1 MILMDLSQV
10 MTATLMVELTSKG
23 GTDYDDAMLRHMILN
38 SIRANRLK
46 FKSEFGDLIICADD
60 QNYWRKSA
68 FPYYKAARKKA
79 KEKSDIDW
87 GRIYKSFN
95 QLKLDLETYF
105 PYKFIQVP
113 NAEADDII
121 GTIVH
126 LEGTPLNSG
135 EPILILSGDK
145 DYFQLHG
152 YGNVKQYDPVKKRLI
167 TTPNADRYLFEHIL
181 RGDTGDGIPNIL
193 SPDNSFVI
201 GQRQKPVTQ
210 KRVDDWDW
218 CTDFMKEIELRGF
231 KRNEMLIDLK
241 QVPENIKEQIIT
253 KYQEPNTKN
262 RSRLMNYFMKHNLKM
277 LMESLSDF

>member
-1 MILMDLSQV
+1 LSQV
-10 MTATLMVELTSKG
+10 IIANLMVEVFRKG
-23 GTDYDDAMLRHMILN
+23 GSDYDDAMLRHMILN
-38 SIRANRLK
+38 SIRAIRHK
-46 FKSEFGDLIICADD
+46 FKSEYGDLIICSDD
-60 QNYWRKSA
+60 TNYWRKSA

-87 GRIYKSFN
+87 KRVYASISA
-95 QLKLDLETYF
+95 LKLDLETYF
-105 PYKFIQVP
+105 PYKFIQVE

-126 LEGTPLNSG
+126 NKGQFLNSG
-135 EPILILSGDK
+135 EPILIVSGDK
-145 DYFQLHG
+145 DYFQLHD
-152 YGNVKQYDPVKKRLI
+152 YGNVKQYDPVKKHLI
-167 TTPNADRYLFEHIL
+167 TTPNPERYLFEHIL

-201 GQRQKPVTQ
+201 GQRQKPITQ

-218 CTDFMKEIELRGF
+218 CTDFFKGEELRGF

-241 QVPENIKEQIIT
+241 QVPDHIKASILT
-253 KYQEPNTKN
+253 KYEEPNTKD
-262 RSRLMNYFMKHNLKM
+262 RSKLLNYFMKNNLKM

>member
-1 MILMDLSQV
+1 
-10 MTATLMVELTSKG
+10 MTATLMVELTRGG
-23 GTDYDDAMLRHMILN
+23 GTDYDDNMLRHMILN

-46 FKSEFGDLIICADD
+46 FKSDYGDLIICADD
-60 QNYWRKSA
+60 GNYWRKQY
-68 FPYYKAARKKA
+68 FPYYKASRKKA

-87 GRIYKSFN
+87 SRIYKSFN
-95 QLKLDLETYF
+95 QLKEDLNNFF
-105 PYKFIQVP
+105 PYKFIQIER
-113 NAEADDII
+113 AEADDII

-126 LEGTPLNSG
+126 KEGTPLNSG

-152 YGNVKQYDPVKKRLI
+152 YGNVKQYDPVKKVLI
-167 TTPNADRYLFEHIL
+167 STPNPDRYLFEHIL

-210 KRVDDWDW
+210 KRVADWEY
-218 CTDFMKEIELRGF
+218 CTDFMKEAELRGF

-241 QVPENIKEQIIT
+241 QVPSDIQEAIIT

-262 RSRLMNYFMKHNLKM
+262 RSQLMNYFMKNNLKM
-277 LMESLSDF
+277 LMSSISDF

>member
-23 GTDYDDAMLRHMILN
+23 GTDYDDGMLRHMILN
-38 SIRANRLK
+38 SIRANRHK
-46 FKSEFGDLIICADD
+46 FKSQYGDLIICADD
-60 QNYWRKSA
+60 ANYWRKAA

-79 KEKSDIDW
+79 KEKSEIDW
-87 GRIYKSFN
+87 KRIYASFN

-126 LEGTPLNSG
+126 KEGTPLNSG

-145 DYFQLHG
+145 DYFQLHQ
-152 YGNVKQYDPVKKRLI
+152 YGNVKQYDPVKKALI
-167 TTPNADRYLFEHIL
+167 TTPNPERYLFEHIL

-193 SPDNSFVI
+193 SQDNSFVI

-210 KRVDDWDW
+210 KRIADWEY

-241 QVPENIKEQIIT
+241 NVPDHIKEQTIA
-253 KYQEPNTKN
+253 KYQEPNLKD
-262 RSRLMNYFMKHNLKM
+262 RSKLMNYFMNHNLKM
-277 LMESLSDF
+277 LMESITDF